1 MCENPLKPEAIDKP
15 LRGAMTRIRD
25 PTLSIFR
32 IAHLSDPHLP
42 PPKGAFGLR
51 DIVSKRLLSRIAWRR
66 KHKEH
71 QPDVLAAL
79 VADIKAYAPDHIA
92 VTGDLTNFASV
103 VEVEAARQ
111 WLSGLGAPDS
121 ITLSPGNHD
130 ALVGARTPERFAAW
144 SDWLGD
150 GDEAAFPRLR
160 IRDGVAIINLCSAIP
175 TAPHLATGRLGRAQ
189 LARLEALLADPAHR
203 DLFRVVLIHHPPIP
217 GAVSRRKSLDDQD
230 DLGAIL
236 ALHGVDLVLHGHAH
250 EGLVATTPG
259 PNGAATPVL
268 GVPSASALGRGKHP
282 AARWHAI
289 EIIRD
294 DAGAA
299 SVRVIAR
306 GLDPETGHVAE
317 LGRYMLA

>member
-1 MCENPLKPEAIDKP
+1 M
-15 LRGAMTRIRD
+15 
-25 PTLSIFR
+25 SIFR

-42 PPKGAFGLR
+42 PPAGAFGWR
-51 DIVSKRLLSRIAWRR
+51 DLVSKRLLSRIAWRR

-79 VADIKAYAPDHIA
+79 VADIKTYAPDHIA
-92 VTGDLTNFASV
+92 VTGDLTNFAST
-103 VEVEAARQ
+103 VEVEAARK
-111 WLSGLGAPDS
+111 WLSGLGASDR

-130 ALVGARTPERFAAW
+130 ALVGAVGPERFVAW

-150 GDEAAFPRLR
+150 GDEFAFPRLR

-175 TAPHLATGRLGRAQ
+175 TAPHLATGRLGQAQ

-203 DLFRVVLIHHPPIP
+203 DLFRVILIHHPPTP
-217 GAVSRRKSLDDQD
+217 GAVSRRKSLDDRD
-230 DLGAIL
+230 ALRAIL
-236 ALHGVDLVLHGHAH
+236 ARHGADLVLHGHAH
-250 EGLVATTPG
+250 EGLVATMPG
-259 PNGAATPVL
+259 PDGTAIPVL

-289 EIIRD
+289 EITRD
-294 DAGAA
+294 GADAV

-306 GLDPETGHVAE
+306 GLDPQTGDVTE
-317 LGRYMLA
+317 LGRYVLA